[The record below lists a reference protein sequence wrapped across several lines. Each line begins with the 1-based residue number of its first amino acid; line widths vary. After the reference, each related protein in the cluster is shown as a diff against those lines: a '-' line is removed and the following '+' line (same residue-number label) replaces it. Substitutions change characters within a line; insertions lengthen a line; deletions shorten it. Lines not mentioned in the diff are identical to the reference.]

1 MQQEMDRSPFI
12 AHLERLRDSDDR
24 KALAIL
30 RRGLNDSPR
39 ARLEMY
45 PYVIMFLR
53 NEASKWEEDV
63 LFTIASLFSSHPS
76 PGGVGDMGTVLS
88 EVRRRTGSDSI
99 EGRFL
104 ALLRAP
110 SENVLDHLKQSIS
123 LAKSNEVSIEWDR
136 LYRDL
141 LWWNSEKMNIQKK
154 WASSFW
160 GSSEENSV

>member
-1 MQQEMDRSPFI
+1 MKSELDRSPFI

-30 RRGLNDSPR
+30 RRGLSDSSR

-53 NEASKWEEDV
+53 EGASKWEEDV

-76 PGGVGDMGTVLS
+76 PGGVGDMGVVLS
-88 EVRRRTGSDSI
+88 DVQGRTGSDSI
-99 EGRFL
+99 EGRFV

-110 SENVLDHLKQSIS
+110 SDNVLDHLKQSVA
-123 LAKSNEVSIEWDR
+123 LAKSNEVPIEWEMF
-136 LYRDL
+136 YRDV
-141 LWWNSEKMNIQKK
+141 LWWNSERMNIQKK

-160 GSSEENSV
+160 GRTEENLK